1 MTEPFPCERG
11 GFMGARLP
19 LMGELR
25 LQASRSCPHSAQS
38 VFGRKGHPQ
47 SIELGA
53 VAELAREAGPRFEM
67 IRTVEKIVIV
77 PGHIGPHRSKM
88 IIDPDMAGFAGAE
101 SSAQNDTYI
110 DAIVKHRRASCR

>member
-53 VAELAREAGPRFEM
+53 EAELAREAGPRFAM
-67 IRTVEKIVIV
+67 PRHVEKIVLV
-77 PGHIGPHRSKM
+77 PGPRGHPSSEEARVGEGGVSTLRSR
-88 IIDPDMAGFAGAE
+88 G
-101 SSAQNDTYI
+101 
-110 DAIVKHRRASCR
+110 

>member
-1 MTEPFPCERG
+1 
-11 GFMGARLP
+11 MGARLP

-53 VAELAREAGPRFEM
+53 EAELAREAEPRFAM
-67 IRTVEKIVIV
+67 LRTVEKIVLV
-77 PGHIGPHRSKM
+77 PGHRGQHRSKM
-88 IIDPDMAGFAGAE
+88 IIDQDMAGCAGAA
-101 SSAQNDTYI
+101 SSAQRSEEHTSELQSLMRNSY
-110 DAIVKHRRASCR
+110 AVFCLQ